1 MSANLIL
8 AVMNLTLKTDE
19 DCTVSWKEVI
29 VMNHPS
35 KGFFQYWIEIVSV
48 KKSGS
53 KISLGISEIPTNF
66 LPSFEWTSQRSAA
79 TQTA

>member
-1 MSANLIL
+1 
-8 AVMNLTLKTDE
+8 
-19 DCTVSWKEVI
+19 
-29 VMNHPS
+29 MNHPS
-35 KGFFQYWIEIVSV
+35 KGFFQYWVEIVSV